1 MMAVSN
7 NDNEPI
13 THHFLKTFFMLEKV
27 NAIDPQTGNT
37 TQAIVLF
44 DAGNGPT
51 GTFRQ

>member
-13 THHFLKTFFMLEKV
+13 TYYIIKTLFMLEV

-37 TQAIVLF
+37 TPLIVPFFILGVKKTF
-44 DAGNGPT
+44 GN
-51 GTFRQ
+51 